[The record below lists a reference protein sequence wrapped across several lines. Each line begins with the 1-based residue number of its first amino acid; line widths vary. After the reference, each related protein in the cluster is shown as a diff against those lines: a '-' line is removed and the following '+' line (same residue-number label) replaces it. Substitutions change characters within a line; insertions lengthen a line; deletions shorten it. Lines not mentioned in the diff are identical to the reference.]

1 VSWRTGV
8 VLTLAAVLSSASQ
21 GALHAHAGLRLS
33 DPLEGSTL
41 GDTPIAIRLT
51 FSERPDPA
59 LSDIR
64 VVGTAGAAYQLG
76 RPLPVPGDPQS
87 ISINIR
93 PLDTGVY
100 TVNWQVVSSVDGHTT
115 AGTYAFGVRAD
126 PGAAGVAGSASTPTV
141 SLFEIFARW
150 MLIAGLV
157 AMLGAA
163 AATVARFGGA
173 GDLPIA
179 AVGGLLAFAGVVL
192 LISAQARNATVS
204 FANLLNASVGRS
216 LLWRFAAIG
225 LAGAA
230 LILAR
235 TRTPDDRR
243 VAMAGVLLAT
253 LTAMAIHVAGGHAAA
268 SVRWVLATIAS
279 QWVHFAAVGIWLG
292 GLAALLIGLRGAP
305 SATKADRVRR
315 FSLIASIALVAV
327 TLTGIARSAGELSA
341 WGDLTST
348 AYGQAVLAKI
358 ALTCG
363 IAGFAAV
370 NHWRSVAA
378 AAADLRPLRR
388 AGSGELMLAACA
400 LAVAAALGAL
410 APPAAALRDPSGF
423 DVTGADF
430 GTTVRV
436 RLTTPSNQPGPNRFV
451 VNVSDYDSEAPVR
464 PRRVSLRFTPLDDPR
479 IASTTL
485 ALARGT
491 EDSFIGSGS
500 HLAFDGRWRITAL
513 VEREADAVEVPMEV
527 ETQLKPQF
535 VSITRVEGKPTN
547 YMIQVDNA
555 GHVAI
560 IPDPERAGPT
570 TVTIICY
577 DVLRD
582 QTWVEDIVVAIRAGD
597 GPARQ
602 QPVTRTSP
610 SAFVSRFAFEPG
622 PNRISVVARTP
633 AGTRMRASLTLDIPR

>member
-1 VSWRTGV
+1 VSWRIGV
-8 VLTLAAVLSSASQ
+8 VLTLAAVLWPASQ

-41 GDTPIAIRLT
+41 GDTPTAIRLT
-51 FSERPDPA
+51 FSERPDPM

-87 ISINIR
+87 ISVNIR

-115 AGTYAFGVRAD
+115 TGAYAFGVRAD
-126 PGAAGVAGSASTPTV
+126 PGAAGVVGSASTPAV

-173 GDLPIA
+173 GDLSMGA
-179 AVGGLLAFAGVVL
+179 MGGLLASAGVVL
-192 LISAQARNATVS
+192 LIVAQTRSATVS

-216 LLWRFAAIG
+216 LLWRFAAIA
-225 LAGAA
+225 LAGTA

-235 TRTPDDRR
+235 TRKPEDRR
-243 VAMAGVLLAT
+243 VAMTGVLLAT
-253 LTAMAIHVAGGHAAA
+253 LTAMALHVAGGHAAA
-268 SVRWVLATIAS
+268 SLRWVLATIAS

-305 SATKADRVRR
+305 SETKADRVRR

-327 TLTGIARSAGELSA
+327 TVTGIARSAGELSA

-378 AAADLRPLRR
+378 APADLRPLRR

-423 DVTGADF
+423 DVAGVDF

-451 VNVSDYDSEAPVR
+451 VNVADYDSGEPLR

-479 IASTTL
+479 VASTMLELKKGADEVFT
-485 ALARGT
+485 
-491 EDSFIGSGS
+491 GSGS
-500 HLAFDGRWRITAL
+500 NLAFDGRWRITAL
-513 VEREADAVEVPMEV
+513 VERDADSVEVPMEV
-527 ETQLKPQF
+527 ETGIPPQF
-535 VSITRVEGKPTN
+535 VSITRVAGKPTN
-547 YMIQVDNA
+547 YMVQVENA
-555 GHVAI
+555 GHVRI
-560 IPDPERAGPT
+560 TPDPERAGPA
-570 TVTIICY
+570 TVTLTCF

-582 QTWVEDIVVAIRAGD
+582 ERPIEDIVVTVRVD
-597 GPARQ
+597 EGPARQ
-602 QPVTRTSP
+602 QAVTRLSP
-610 SAFVSRFAFEPG
+610 STFASAFAFEPG
-622 PNRISVVARTP
+622 ANRITVIARGRD
-633 AGTRMRASLTLDIPR
+633 GTRLRAALTLDIP